1 MSVRKL
7 NNNYNV
13 ISTNLRKYRKS
24 KHLSQSN
31 LAKELNLIGV
41 SIHKN
46 DISLIEANKRTV
58 KDYEL
63 WSFIKIL
70 DIPYDD
76 LFDGIQDKLDFEQVG
91 Q

>member
-76 LFDGIQDKLDFEQVG
+76 LFDGIQDKLDFE
-91 Q
+91 

>member
-1 MSVRKL
+1 MAVRKL

-13 ISTNLRKYRKS
+13 ISANLRKFRKS
-24 KHLSQSN
+24 KHLSQAN
-31 LAKELNLIGV
+31 LAKELNLIGIP
-41 SIHKN
+41 IHKN

-70 DIPYDD
+70 NIPYED
-76 LFDGIQDKLDFEQVG
+76 LFEGIQDKLDFE
-91 Q
+91 

>member
-70 DIPYDD
+70 DITYDD
-76 LFDGIQDKLDFEQVG
+76 LFDGIQDKLDFE
-91 Q
+91 

>member
-1 MSVRKL
+1 MAIRKL

-13 ISTNLRKYRKS
+13 ISANLKKYRKS
-24 KHLSQSN
+24 ENLSQAN
-31 LAKELNLIGV
+31 LVKELNLIGI

-63 WSFIKIL
+63 WGFIKIL
-70 DIPYDD
+70 NIRYED
-76 LFDGIQDKLDFEQVG
+76 LFEGIQDKLDFE
-91 Q
+91 